1 MLDNPVPS
9 ILNSDKA
16 KEFIENNFADQ
27 VKLFRDLTA
36 YGTNLILRAYDSSK
50 KDLSDIVVCG
60 ILLKHIVAM
69 LDAIETLLTNGMVIA
84 AFLPTRSA
92 FEASIYLDW
101 MLFSDKEKKA
111 KCYYIANLRNERQW
125 ASRSIKGTPEEQT
138 FNEDTKSLNLNLQ
151 LIDPNLT
158 IDAQRHLTRYKQKLC
173 LGR

>member
-1 MLDNPVPS
+1 
-9 ILNSDKA
+9 
-16 KEFIENNFADQ
+16 
-27 VKLFRDLTA
+27 
-36 YGTNLILRAYDSSK
+36 
-50 KDLSDIVVCG
+50 
-60 ILLKHIVAM
+60 
-69 LDAIETLLTNGMVIA
+69 MVIA

-101 MLFSDKEKKA
+101 ILFSDKEKKA

-158 IDAQRHLTRYKQKLC
+158 IDAKRHLAEVNQILAQPGFFGINADFDRMKGRRKIEPEWYKVVGAKSIRQVAKSV
-173 LGR
+173 GRLPEYEFCYVKGSKISHAASSSDHVFFKKKSVFFKSYT